1 MKLPSVTVSIPCY
14 KTKGLL
20 RKVVKLVLRQ
30 DYSQFEVLVICDNDP
45 GLTDEIRDFKD
56 PRLKVID
63 LEKNIGRY
71 AIDHLVVTELSNSEY
86 WIPVDSDD
94 WCSPKYI
101 SNLVKLAN
109 KTNPDVVFSAQKVY
123 THGRSRLHRVKQ
135 WDGTDRLQWLAHMSA
150 LWKRAYLLEMNL
162 TNPNFRVGWDS
173 IVTSV
178 PWLTGKIEVNQNPLY
193 HRVRRNNS
201 LTGSKETGFKSEYR
215 ERVKTYLIKLWADL
229 VKYKEDVDMIKQ
241 LLLRSRHAQY

>member
-1 MKLPSVTVSIPCY
+1 VKSPSVTISIPCY

-20 RKVVKLVLRQ
+20 RKAVKLVLKQ

-45 GLTDEIRDFKD
+45 DLTDEIKDFKD
-56 PRLKVID
+56 SRLKVID

-123 THGRSRLHRVKQ
+123 THGRPKTYRVKQ

-150 LWKRAYLLEMNL
+150 LWKRTYLLEMNL
-162 TNPNFRVGWDS
+162 TNPNFRVVG
-173 IVTSV
+173 I
-178 PWLTGKIEVNQNPLY
+178 L
-193 HRVRRNNS
+193 
-201 LTGSKETGFKSEYR
+201 
-215 ERVKTYLIKLWADL
+215 
-229 VKYKEDVDMIKQ
+229 
-241 LLLRSRHAQY
+241 